1 MMLPLESGR
10 TQFGV
15 GTSHHIAVVTET
27 YRPEINGVALTL
39 GRLVDGLRD
48 LGHLVTIVR
57 PRWHEAGPGL
67 GRLDDDATAHTGVT
81 VVPGIPIP
89 GVHGVQVGM
98 PSAGRL
104 RRLWQRKRPDVV
116 YVATEG
122 PLGWWAVRVAKQA
135 GIPVFSGFHTNFH
148 SYSVHYRCGWLRAAI
163 LRYLGYFHGRTRGAI
178 VANSDLGD
186 RLRALGVERISVLG
200 RGVDNRL
207 FNPTRRCA
215 TLRRHWGAGEDG
227 LVAISVGR
235 VAPEKNLELA
245 VTAFRAIQ
253 IVSPSARFVIVG
265 DGPSRAALQKQHAD
279 IVFAGVQTGDQLAS
293 HYASADVFLFPSET
307 DTFGNVTLEAMAS
320 GLAVVAYDYA
330 AAHQHIAHGETGLLA
345 PLGDAQAFIQAAASL
360 AMESGRASTIGL
372 RARTSV
378 AVLDWPSVVE
388 RFLTILLPPCERE
401 RSAHAA

>member
-1 MMLPLESGR
+1 MMLTLESGR
-10 TQFGV
+10 TQFGA
-15 GTSHHIAVVTET
+15 GTSRHISVVTET

-48 LGHLVTIVR
+48 LGHLVTVVR
-57 PRWHEAGPGL
+57 PRWHKAEP
-67 GRLDDDATAHTGVT
+67 RWREQDDAGAHPGVT

-89 GVHGVQVGM
+89 GAHGVQFGM

-104 RRLWQRKRPDVV
+104 RRLWQRERPDVV

-122 PLGWWAVRVAKQA
+122 PLGWCAVRVANQA

-148 SYSVHYRCGWLRAAI
+148 SYSVHYRFGWLRTAI
-163 LRYLGYFHGRTRGAI
+163 LHYLAYFHARARGTI
-178 VANSDLGD
+178 VASLDLAD
-186 RLRALGVERISVLG
+186 RLRELGLEHISVLG

-215 TLRRHWGAGEDG
+215 ALRRAWGAGEDD
-227 LVAISVGR
+227 LVAMSVGR
-235 VAPEKNLELA
+235 IAPEKNLDLA
-245 VTAFRAIQ
+245 VKAFRAMK
-253 IVSPSARFVIVG
+253 IVSPSARLVMVG
-265 DGPSRAALQKQHAD
+265 DGPSRASLQKQHPD
-279 IVFAGVQTGDQLAS
+279 VMFAGVQTGDQLAG

-330 AAHQHIAHGETGLLA
+330 AAHQHISHGETGLLA
-345 PLGDAQAFIQAAASL
+345 PLGDAQAFIEAAAS
-360 AMESGRASTIGL
+360 AARETGRARAIGL

-378 AVLDWPSVVE
+378 SALDWPSVVE
-388 RFLTILLPPCERE
+388 RFLTILLPPGERE

>member
-1 MMLPLESGR
+1 MMLTLESGR

-15 GTSHHIAVVTET
+15 GPSRHISVVTET

-48 LGHLVTIVR
+48 LGHLVTVVR
-57 PRWHEAGPGL
+57 PR
-67 GRLDDDATAHTGVT
+67 RLKAEPRSRRQDDDAARAGVT

-89 GVHGVQVGM
+89 GVRGVQFGM

-104 RRLWQRKRPDVV
+104 RRLWQRERPDVV

-122 PLGWWAVRVAKQA
+122 PLGWCAVRVAKRA

-148 SYSVHYRCGWLRAAI
+148 SYSVHYRFGWLRTAI
-163 LRYLGYFHGRTRGAI
+163 LRYLTYFHGRTRGTI
-178 VANSDLGD
+178 VASLDLAD
-186 RLRALGVERISVLG
+186 RLRELGLERISVLG

-215 TLRRHWGAGEDG
+215 ALRREWGVGEDD

-235 VAPEKNLELA
+235 IAPEKNLELA
-245 VTAFRAIQ
+245 VKAFRAMQ
-253 IVSPSARFVIVG
+253 IASPSVRLVIVG
-265 DGPSRAALQKQHAD
+265 DGPSRASLQKQHPD
-279 IVFAGVQTGDQLAS
+279 IVFAGVQTGDQLAR

-307 DTFGNVTLEAMAS
+307 DTFGNVTLEALAS

-330 AAHQHIAHGETGLLA
+330 AAHQHISHGETGLLA
-345 PLGDAQAFIQAAASL
+345 PLGDAQAFIHAAAST
-360 AMESGRASTIGL
+360 AMETGCARAIGL

-378 AVLDWPSVVE
+378 NALDWPSVVE
-388 RFLTILLPPCERE
+388 RFLTILLPPGERE